1 MIKGNQKLLNL
12 FRILI
17 DTAIIVFS
25 FIRAYYLRFSND
37 SILIRWE
44 WIEEPVGI
52 YGSLKDY
59 MQILIMLIP
68 CYLVSYYFF
77 HLYDPKRTKSRKSEI
92 FNILKSNV
100 VGILY
105 CVAFLFFI
113 RNGTYARLFIIIF
126 VTLNFIL
133 EVLFRFCTTTLLRKI
148 RRKGMNHKHILL
160 IGYSRA
166 AEGYID
172 RLLAHPEWGISIH
185 GILDNHKPLGYS
197 YRDIHVIGRVDEL
210 EKMLSENDYDE
221 TAITLSIDHY
231 DSMLLPP

>member
-1 MIKGNQKLLNL
+1 M
-12 FRILI
+12 
-17 DTAIIVFS
+17 
-25 FIRAYYLRFSND
+25 
-37 SILIRWE
+37 
-44 WIEEPVGI
+44 
-52 YGSLKDY
+52 
-59 MQILIMLIP
+59 
-68 CYLVSYYFF
+68 
-77 HLYDPKRTKSRKSEI
+77 YDPKRTKSRKSEI

-105 CVAFLFFI
+105 CVAFLFLFAMVLTPVCLLLFCYAEFYTGSFI
-113 RNGTYARLFIIIF
+113 P
-126 VTLNFIL
+126 
-133 EVLFRFCTTTLLRKI
+133 FCTTTLLRKI

-210 EKMLSENDYDE
+210 EKMLSEM
-221 TAITLSIDHY
+221 ITMKQQLR
-231 DSMLLPP
+231 

>member
-1 MIKGNQKLLNL
+1 MIKGSQKLLNL

-92 FNILKSNV
+92 FNILK
-100 VGILY
+100 ICLY
-105 CVAFLFFI
+105 S
-113 RNGTYARLFIIIF
+113 
-126 VTLNFIL
+126 
-133 EVLFRFCTTTLLRKI
+133 VL
-148 RRKGMNHKHILL
+148 
-160 IGYSRA
+160 
-166 AEGYID
+166 
-172 RLLAHPEWGISIH
+172 
-185 GILDNHKPLGYS
+185 
-197 YRDIHVIGRVDEL
+197 
-210 EKMLSENDYDE
+210 
-221 TAITLSIDHY
+221 
-231 DSMLLPP
+231 